1 MIIKDAKG
9 NELLEIIQV
18 TEDFAEKS
26 YSPVNH
32 ALVVV
37 KIGNE
42 YLMGWNHWRKN
53 WEIFGGCKEEGESI
67 RECIVREA
75 YEELGLKDV
84 KYEYLGL
91 MHFKMAPGYFNKEWH
106 EEYGALYGVTLSE
119 DKLDEIEKYRS
130 DKEEVEKLA
139 FYRDIKQERIAAIDE
154 WLLTYYEDFRL
165 QII

>member
-1 MIIKDAKG
+1 MIIKDGKG
-9 NELLEIIQV
+9 NELLEVIQV
-18 TEDFAEKS
+18 EEVKAEKI

-53 WEIFGGCKEEGESI
+53 WEIFGGCREEGESI
-67 RECIVREA
+67 RECIVREG

-106 EEYGALYGVTLSE
+106 EEYGGLYGVTLPE
-119 DKLDEIEKYRS
+119 NMLDEIERYRS

-139 FYRDIKQERIAAIDE
+139 LYRDIKQERIAAIDE

-165 QII
+165 HAI